1 MQADSSKIYQNC
13 EVGVGFLCD
22 EYANCKLYSSSW
34 LLKPADEQM
43 ITKMCYN
50 NSMEVDLIA
59 RILHTLRTQ
68 LAPVDQADS
77 LLDAVEGAHPEAR
90 KAAVLLPL
98 YVHNGELSLLFIQRA
113 STLRA
118 HSGEMAF
125 PGGSKDPTDAFP
137 VMTALRE
144 AHEEIGL
151 EPARVEVLGLLPP
164 VFTVVSNFVITPV
177 VAYLP
182 GGPGEL
188 HLQRSEVTEVVLAP
202 LRKLADPLIA
212 RHEQWT
218 REGMTRTVYFY
229 DYGSYC
235 IWGATGRML
244 NSLLQTLD
252 YNSLN
257 ETGLTK

>member
-1 MQADSSKIYQNC
+1 
-13 EVGVGFLCD
+13 
-22 EYANCKLYSSSW
+22 
-34 LLKPADEQM
+34 
-43 ITKMCYN
+43 MCYN
-50 NSMEVDLIA
+50 NAMEVDTIT
-59 RILHTLRTQ
+59 RILRTLRAQ
-68 LAPVDQADS
+68 LAPVALADT
-77 LLDAVEGAHPEAR
+77 LLDTVEGAHPEAR

-98 YVHNGELSLLFIQRA
+98 YIHNGELSLLFIQRA
-113 STLRA
+113 STLRS

-125 PGGSKDPTDAFP
+125 PGGSKDPTDVSP

-144 AHEEIGL
+144 AFEEIGL
-151 EPARVEVLGLLPP
+151 EPARAEVLGLLPP

-182 GGPGEL
+182 DGPGEL

-202 LRKLADPLIA
+202 LRKLTDPTIA

-218 REGMTRTVYFY
+218 RGGMTRTVYFY
-229 DYGSYC
+229 DYGPYC

-244 NSLLQTLD
+244 NALLQTLD
-252 YNSLN
+252 ADTMD